1 MVHQKLITHATGEDC
16 LGQSSGGSAFRR
28 DLLWTEARDVWHC
41 AVDSIWA
48 EFHLP
53 GLHRPL
59 PLLDAAPLQAWIY
72 LKPEGKRQV
81 NKDIKGEVRPARKIL
96 TEFYGSKDNEDDNVG
111 VHVLALAP
119 QLVSLQLDHYQLLFL
134 LRIADALGELGAF
147 LASDSSR
154 IVDKPSGLVLGAVL
168 PQVASKFTASS

>member
-1 MVHQKLITHATGEDC
+1 M
-16 LGQSSGGSAFRR
+16 
-28 DLLWTEARDVWHC
+28 
-41 AVDSIWA
+41 
-48 EFHLP
+48 
-53 GLHRPL
+53 
-59 PLLDAAPLQAWIY
+59 
-72 LKPEGKRQV
+72 
-81 NKDIKGEVRPARKIL
+81 RPARKIL

-134 LRIADALGELGAF
+134 LRVAEALGELGAF

-154 IVDKPSGLVLGAVL
+154 IVDKPSSLVLGAVL